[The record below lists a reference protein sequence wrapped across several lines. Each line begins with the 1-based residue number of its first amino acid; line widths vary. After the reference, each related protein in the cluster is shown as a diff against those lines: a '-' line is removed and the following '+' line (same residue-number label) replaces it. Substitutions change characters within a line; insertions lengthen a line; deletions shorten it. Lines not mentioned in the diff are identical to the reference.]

1 MMLIKVCC
9 FVHTDSLDG
18 NGHDAVSVRI
28 TGCTSKQRK
37 ICYINHMFVHT
48 PKATFL
54 DHDHI
59 SRRNFLFPP
68 NSKRCEITDVAST
81 RKRVIARKLA

>member
-48 PKATFL
+48 PKATFFGPRPNFSAQFP
-54 DHDHI
+54 I
-59 SRRNFLFPP
+59 SR
-68 NSKRCEITDVAST
+68 NSRRCEITDVAST
-81 RKRVIARKLA
+81 RKRVIALKLA